1 MNFLRWLGGFVVFFW
16 LIGLLFRIGGGLIN
30 LLLIIAAVI
39 FIVDAIFGR
48 KKTM

>member
-1 MNFLRWLGGFVVFFW
+1 MNVLRWLGGFVVFFW
-16 LIGLLFRIGGGLIN
+16 ILGLLFRIGGAFIN
-30 LLLIIAAVI
+30 ILLVAAAVI

>member
-1 MNFLRWLGGFVVFFW
+1 MNFLRWLGGFIVFFW

-30 LLLIIAAVI
+30 LLLIVAAVI
-39 FIVDAIFGR
+39 FIVDAVSGR